1 MIKKTIFHVITL
13 SMLLILSGC
22 EYVESDEESSEKIKS
37 AEMITDETKP
47 TDGTELNDGTEDV
60 LSAKAAPASKSVSYQ
75 FQWQQTGYW
84 CGPAATRIALT
95 GRGYYYSQSYIAG
108 QLGTTVNGTNSAYDT
123 TRVLNSLGRTRF
135 YETKM
140 IPGNMA
146 TNSEISRLKSD
157 ILYDIPRGYILV
169 ANVVGTA
176 VDTDGDAHSYRGGH
190 YIAIVGYKDNGNTVK
205 IADTAD
211 ANGYGWYWISV
222 TRLAHWIAMR
232 GYSA

>member
-1 MIKKTIFHVITL
+1 MKTHL
-13 SMLLILSGC
+13 SMRQRWRRLFGAVALG
-22 EYVESDEESSEKIKS
+22 V
-37 AEMITDETKP
+37 AATVAATVGPITP
-47 TDGTELNDGTEDV
+47 AAQAAASL
-60 LSAKAAPASKSVSYQ
+60 AAAPPSAQISYS
-75 FQWQQTGYW
+75 FQWQETGYY

-123 TRVLNSLGRTRF
+123 TRVLNSLGETGF

-140 IPGNMA
+140 IPGQWA
-146 TNSEISRLKSD
+146 TDAEIARLKWD
-157 ILYDIPRGYILV
+157 VLYDIPRGYPLV

-176 VDTDGDAHSYRGGH
+176 VDTDGDAHSYGGGH
-190 YIAIVGYKDNGNTVK
+190 YLAVVAYRDNGNTVK
-205 IADTAD
+205 IADSAD
-211 ANGYGWYWISV
+211 ANGYGWYWMST